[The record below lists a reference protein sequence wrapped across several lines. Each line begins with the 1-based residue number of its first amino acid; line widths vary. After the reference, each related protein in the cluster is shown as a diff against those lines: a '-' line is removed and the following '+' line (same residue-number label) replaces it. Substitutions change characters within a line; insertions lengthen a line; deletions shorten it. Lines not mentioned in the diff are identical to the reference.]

1 MTDWVGI
8 NKDIFEIIWPVA
20 IKRSHLI
27 PDEIKE
33 NIEADLDL
41 KMKRLKD
48 LYGKSD

>member
-1 MTDWVGI
+1 MLIRWI
-8 NKDIFEIIWPVA
+8 NKDILVA

-33 NIEADLDL
+33 NIETDLDL

-48 LYGKSD
+48 LWQK